1 MRCEKSLE
9 IETLTGEKKKLSK
22 VYTKTVT
29 ERNSVFDLYNEKLAK
44 LRDKIR
50 NVNSKIYKIKHPE
63 ED

>member
-1 MRCEKSLE
+1 MKCEKSLE

-22 VYTKTVT
+22 VYTKTVI

-44 LRDKIR
+44 LRDKIQ
-50 NVNSKIYKIKHPE
+50 NINSKIYKIKHHE